1 MAMNHRRITRVPLL
15 AALLGAGLTQIAF
28 AAEPVKVVVLEPGT
42 GQLVSLLDR
51 EIANAATQ
59 HRVPFVQI
67 TAEWCVPCKK
77 LRASLGD
84 SLMQDAFA
92 GTYIIRVDADAWK
105 NELKKAGFD
114 HPAIPVFFAV
124 DAKVRPTG
132 AKIDGGAW
140 GEDIPANMAPPLKR
154 FFTDEIAAAAAR
166 H

>member
-1 MAMNHRRITRVPLL
+1 MSHCRIIGPLVG
-15 AALLGAGLTQIAF
+15 ALLGTAFAEVGF
-28 AAEPVKVVVLEPGT
+28 AAEPVEVVVLEPGT
-42 GQLVSLLDR
+42 GELVSLLER
-51 EIANAATQ
+51 EVTNAAAQ
-59 HRVPFVQI
+59 HRVPFLQI

-84 SLMQDAFA
+84 PLMQDAFA
-92 GTYIIRVDADAWK
+92 GTYVIRVDSDAWK
-105 NELKKAGFD
+105 TELKNAGFD

-124 DAKVRPTG
+124 DSNARPTG

-154 FFTDEIAAAAAR
+154 FFGDQIAAVAAR

>member
-1 MAMNHRRITRVPLL
+1 MDHRQIVGALL
-15 AALLGAGLTQIAF
+15 VALLGTAVTEVGF
-28 AAEPVKVVVLEPGT
+28 AAEPVQVVVLEPGT

-51 EIANAATQ
+51 EVAKAAAQ
-59 HRVPFVQI
+59 QRVPFVQI

-84 SLMQDAFA
+84 PLMQDAFA

-105 NELKKAGFD
+105 KELKKAGFD
-114 HPAIPVFFAV
+114 HPAIPVFFAL
-124 DAKVRPTG
+124 DASARPTG

-140 GEDIPANMAPPLKR
+140 GEDIPPNMAPPLKS
-154 FFTDEIAAAAAR
+154 FFADQIAAAPAR